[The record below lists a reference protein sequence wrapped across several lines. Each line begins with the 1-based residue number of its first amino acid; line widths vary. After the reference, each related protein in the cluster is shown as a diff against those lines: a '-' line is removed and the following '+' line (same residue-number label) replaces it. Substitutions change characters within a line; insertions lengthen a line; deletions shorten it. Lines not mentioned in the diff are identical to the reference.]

1 MLIRI
6 ILVVSTI
13 IFSIWLLKKRNSAR
27 ARAWQ
32 KLLIITFLV
41 GVITLTVSQDLS
53 TRFALFFGIPRATD
67 VVLYLTV
74 VIFLFVGANFLL
86 RLEDVQKR
94 LTVLNRSIA
103 LRDAQQKYPNW
114 SSNK

>member
-1 MLIRI
+1 MLIRVL
-6 ILVVSTI
+6 LVVSTI
-13 IFSIWLLKKRNSAR
+13 VFSIWLLKKRNSAR

-32 KLLIITFLV
+32 KLLIITFLI
-41 GVITLTVSQDLS
+41 GVILLTVSQDLA

-86 RLEDVQKR
+86 RLEEVQKR
-94 LTVLNRSIA
+94 LTTLNRQIA
-103 LRDAQQKYPNW
+103 LNSAKARYPNW
-114 SSNK
+114 EK

>member
-1 MLIRI
+1 MLIRVL
-6 ILVVSTI
+6 LVVSTI
-13 IFSIWLLKKRNSAR
+13 VFSIWLLKKRNSAR

-32 KLLIITFLV
+32 KLLIITFLI
-41 GVITLTVSQDLS
+41 GVILLTVSQDLA

-86 RLEDVQKR
+86 RLEELQKR
-94 LTVLNRSIA
+94 LTTLNRQIA
-103 LRDAQQKYPNW
+103 LNSAKARYPNW
-114 SSNK
+114 EK

>member
-1 MLIRI
+1 MLIRVL
-6 ILVVSTI
+6 LVVSTI
-13 IFSIWLLKKRNSAR
+13 VFSIWLLRKRNSAR

-32 KLLIITFLV
+32 KLLIITFLI
-41 GVITLTVSQDLS
+41 GVILLTVSQDLA

-86 RLEDVQKR
+86 RLEEVQKR
-94 LTVLNRSIA
+94 LTTLNRQITLNSA
-103 LRDAQQKYPNW
+103 KARYPNW
-114 SSNK
+114 EK

>member
-1 MLIRI
+1 MLIRVL
-6 ILVVSTI
+6 LVVSTI
-13 IFSIWLLKKRNSAR
+13 VFSVWLLKKRNSAR

-41 GVITLTVSQDLS
+41 GVILLTVSQDLA

-86 RLEDVQKR
+86 RLEEVQKR
-94 LTVLNRSIA
+94 LTTLNRQIA
-103 LRDAQQKYPNW
+103 LNSAKARYPNW
-114 SSNK
+114 EK

>member
-1 MLIRI
+1 MLIRVL
-6 ILVVSTI
+6 LVISTI
-13 IFSIWLLKKRNSAR
+13 LFSIWLLKKRNSAR

-32 KLLIITFLV
+32 KLLIITFLI
-41 GVITLTVSQDLS
+41 GVITLTVSQDLA

-86 RLEDVQKR
+86 RLEDIQKR
-94 LTVLNRSIA
+94 LTTLNRQMA
-103 LRDAQQKYPNW
+103 LKAAKEQYPNW
-114 SSNK
+114 EK

>member
-1 MLIRI
+1 MLIRAL
-6 ILVVSTI
+6 LVVSTI
-13 IFSIWLLKKRNSAR
+13 VFSVWLLKKRNSAR

-32 KLLIITFLV
+32 KLLIIFFLI
-41 GVITLTVSQDLS
+41 GVILLTVSQDLA

-86 RLEDVQKR
+86 RLEELQKR
-94 LTVLNRSIA
+94 VTILNRQIA
-103 LRDAQQKYPNW
+103 LNSAKAQYPNW
-114 SSNK
+114 EK

>member
-1 MLIRI
+1 MLIRVL
-6 ILVVSTI
+6 LVLSTI
-13 IFSIWLLKKRNSAR
+13 VFSLWLLKKRNSAR

-32 KLLIITFLV
+32 KLLILSFLI
-41 GVITLTVSQDLS
+41 GVIILTVSQDLA

-94 LTVLNRSIA
+94 LTILNRKIA
-103 LRDAQQKYPNW
+103 LNEAKAQYPNW
-114 SSNK
+114 EK

>member
-13 IFSIWLLKKRNSAR
+13 LFSLWLLKKRNSAR

-32 KLLIITFLV
+32 KLLIIAFLV
-41 GVITLTVSQDLS
+41 GVITLTISQDLA

-74 VIFLFVGANFLL
+74 IIFLFVGANFLL
-86 RLEDVQKR
+86 RLEEVQKR
-94 LTVLNRSIA
+94 LTILNRGLS
-103 LRDAQQKYPNW
+103 LRDAKDKYPNW
-114 SSNK
+114 K

>member
-1 MLIRI
+1 
-6 ILVVSTI
+6 V
-13 IFSIWLLKKRNSAR
+13 FSVWLLKKRNSAR

-41 GVITLTVSQDLS
+41 GVILLTVSQDLA

-86 RLEDVQKR
+86 RLEEVQKR
-94 LTVLNRSIA
+94 LTTLNRQIA
-103 LRDAQQKYPNW
+103 LNSAKARYPNW
-114 SSNK
+114 EK

>member
-6 ILVVSTI
+6 VLIVSTI
-13 IFSIWLLKKRNSAR
+13 VFSLWLLKKRNSAR

-32 KLLIITFLV
+32 KLLIISFLI

-53 TRFALFFGIPRATD
+53 SRFAQFFGIPRATD

-86 RLEDVQKR
+86 RLEEIQKR
-94 LTVLNRSIA
+94 LAVLNRAVAIK
-103 LRDAQQKYPNW
+103 DAHQKYPNW
-114 SSNK
+114 NSSK

>member
-1 MLIRI
+1 MLIRVL
-6 ILVVSTI
+6 LVVSTI
-13 IFSIWLLKKRNSAR
+13 VFSIWLLKKRNSAR

-32 KLLIITFLV
+32 KLLIINFLI
-41 GVITLTVSQDLS
+41 GVILLTVSQDLA

-86 RLEDVQKR
+86 RLEEVQKR
-94 LTVLNRSIA
+94 LTTLNRQIA
-103 LRDAQQKYPNW
+103 LNSAKARYPNW
-114 SSNK
+114 EK

>member
-1 MLIRI
+1 MLIRVLLVI
-6 ILVVSTI
+6 FTIL
-13 IFSIWLLKKRNSAR
+13 FSLWLLKKRNTAR

-41 GVITLTVSQDLS
+41 GVIALTLSQDLA
-53 TRFALFFGIPRATD
+53 TRFAQFFGIPRATD

-86 RLEDVQKR
+86 RLEEIQKR
-94 LTVLNRSIA
+94 LAVLNRAMA
-103 LRDAQQKYPNW
+103 LKDAHEKYPNW
-114 SSNK
+114 NSKK

>member
-13 IFSIWLLKKRNSAR
+13 LFSVWLLKKRNSAR

-32 KLLIITFLV
+32 KLLIITFLI
-41 GVITLTVSQDLS
+41 GVIALTVSQDAA

-74 VIFLFVGANFLL
+74 IIFLFVGANFLL
-86 RLEDVQKR
+86 RLEEVQKR
-94 LTVLNRSIA
+94 LTILNRGMA
-103 LRDAQQKYPNW
+103 LRDAKDKYPNW
-114 SSNK
+114 K

>member
-1 MLIRI
+1 MLIRVL
-6 ILVVSTI
+6 LVVSTI
-13 IFSIWLLKKRNSAR
+13 VFSVWLLKKRNSAR

-32 KLLIITFLV
+32 KLLIITFLI
-41 GVITLTVSQDLS
+41 GVILLTVSQDLA

-86 RLEDVQKR
+86 RLEEVQKR
-94 LTVLNRSIA
+94 LTTLNRQIA
-103 LRDAQQKYPNW
+103 LNSAKAQYPNW
-114 SSNK
+114 EK

>member
-1 MLIRI
+1 MLIRVL
-6 ILVVSTI
+6 LVLSTI
-13 IFSIWLLKKRNSAR
+13 VFSLWLLKKRNSAR

-32 KLLIITFLV
+32 KLLIITFLI
-41 GVITLTVSQDLS
+41 GVILLTVSQDLA

-86 RLEDVQKR
+86 RLEEVQKR
-94 LTVLNRSIA
+94 LATLNRQIA
-103 LRDAQQKYPNW
+103 LNSAKARYPNW
-114 SSNK
+114 EK